1 MNRIKVINDPSD
13 LVPMLRAVDTRVKR
27 EVLKEVTLEWRTSKE
42 IEEKFGPE
50 GKEALRFFEKMKL
63 VETKWQSIPGSH
75 PDKAYHTYYTS
86 FHINASWPV
95 YEISDVLAAAMMPD
109 EEFQEIERKI
119 LDLVGSEG
127 KFAGDVAESLGITS
141 TMLKSLVKRSVKL
154 DYRGHRIE
162 RIKD

>member
-1 MNRIKVINDPSD
+1 
-13 LVPMLRAVDTRVKR
+13 
-27 EVLKEVTLEWRTSKE
+27 
-42 IEEKFGPE
+42 
-50 GKEALRFFEKMKL
+50 
-63 VETKWQSIPGSH
+63 
-75 PDKAYHTYYTS
+75 
-86 FHINASWPV
+86 
-95 YEISDVLAAAMMPD
+95 MMSE

-127 KFAGDVAESLGITS
+127 KFAGDVAEALGITS